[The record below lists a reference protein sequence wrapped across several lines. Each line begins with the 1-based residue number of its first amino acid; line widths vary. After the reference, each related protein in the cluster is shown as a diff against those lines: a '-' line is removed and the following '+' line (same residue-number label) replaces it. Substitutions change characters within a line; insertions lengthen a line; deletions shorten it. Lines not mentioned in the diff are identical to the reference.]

1 MLSEL
6 FDEKHLRERYDLAL
20 AKQNQAIGEERG
32 EKRGKAI
39 GEAIGEERGKAIG
52 EAKGIIKAL
61 VALVKKGILT
71 VPQAAEEAEMSVEEF
86 EAESGLKTI

>member
-20 AKQNQAIGEERG
+20 AKQNQAIGE
-32 EKRGKAI
+32 KRGKAI
-39 GEAIGEERGKAIG
+39 GEAIGEARG